1 MTRTSEN
8 GGVDHIHKKVRT
20 DEGFNGLTEEEAK
33 EQLLWD
39 LRNQLGVITF
49 ETIEDSEGRG
59 DGVVIANIN
68 GRQVDHFIYY
78 EQ

>member
-8 GGVDHIHKKVRT
+8 GGVDHIHCKVAA
-20 DEGFNGLTEEEAK
+20 DEEFDGLTEQEAR
-33 EQLLWD
+33 EQLLWE
-39 LRNQLGVITF
+39 LRNQLGEITF

-68 GRQVDHFIYY
+68 GRQADHYIYH